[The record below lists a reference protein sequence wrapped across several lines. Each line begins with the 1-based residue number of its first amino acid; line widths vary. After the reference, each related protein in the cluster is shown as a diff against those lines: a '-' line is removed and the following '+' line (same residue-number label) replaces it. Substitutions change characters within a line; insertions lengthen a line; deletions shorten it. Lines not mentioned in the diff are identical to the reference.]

1 MNIEICFIIVLSLCC
16 LFSLRRWILLRI
28 SIKEITNELRKTRN
42 PGYDRLLR
50 VDLSD
55 KNLNEL
61 AKEINDNLSFQKK
74 IKLETE
80 RRSKI
85 LEQSVSDTCHDL
97 RTPLTVIKG
106 NLQLLENEV
115 SSTEGKKY
123 LQISNNK
130 ADALKVMVD
139 EFFELS
145 VIESDSK
152 PVELEKIDVTAFLT
166 DFIIEN
172 ESIIRK
178 KKINPEISFPDKA
191 VNIRASGELLSRVF
205 SNLISNIMKYAV
217 DGFILKVYPDPITYK
232 NEQPYMLA
240 SDGECNMYH
249 IRLGNRVKDPE
260 LIDIQH
266 IFERSYRADK
276 ARTDGSA
283 GLGLYIAKLLCE
295 KQKADVKA
303 TLEDDFIYF
312 DLYFLQD

>member
-217 DGFILKVYPDPITYK
+217 DGFILKVYPDPVTYK

>member
-1 MNIEICFIIVLSLCC
+1 MNIEICFIVVLSLCC

-42 PGYDRLLR
+42 PGYDRQLR

-145 VIESDSK
+145 VLESDSK

-178 KKINPEISFPDKA
+178 KKINLEISFPDKA

-217 DGFILKVYPDPITYK
+217 DGFILKVYPDPVTYK

>member
-42 PGYDRLLR
+42 PGYDRQLR

>member
-42 PGYDRLLR
+42 PGYDRQLR

-145 VIESDSK
+145 VLESDSK

-217 DGFILKVYPDPITYK
+217 DGFILKVYPDPVTYK

-303 TLEDDFIYF
+303 ILEDDFIYF

>member
-1 MNIEICFIIVLSLCC
+1 MNIEICFIVVLSLCC

-42 PGYDRLLR
+42 PGYDRQLR

-145 VIESDSK
+145 VLESDSK

-217 DGFILKVYPDPITYK
+217 DGFILKVYPDPVTYK

>member
-1 MNIEICFIIVLSLCC
+1 MNIEICFIVVLSLCC

-42 PGYDRLLR
+42 PGYDRQLR

-74 IKLETE
+74 LKLETE

-145 VIESDSK
+145 VLESDSK

-217 DGFILKVYPDPITYK
+217 DGFILKVYPDPVTYK

>member
-166 DFIIEN
+166 DYIIEN

-217 DGFILKVYPDPITYK
+217 DGFILKVYPDPVTYK

>member
-1 MNIEICFIIVLSLCC
+1 MNIEICFIVVLSLCC

-42 PGYDRLLR
+42 PGYDRQLR

-178 KKINPEISFPDKA
+178 KKINPGISFPDKA

-217 DGFILKVYPDPITYK
+217 DGFILKVYPDPVTYK